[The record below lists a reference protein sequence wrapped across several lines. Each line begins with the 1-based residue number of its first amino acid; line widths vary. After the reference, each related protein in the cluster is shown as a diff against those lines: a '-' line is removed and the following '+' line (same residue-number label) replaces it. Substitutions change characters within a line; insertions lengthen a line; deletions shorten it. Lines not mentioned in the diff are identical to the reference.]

1 MRGLVVAV
9 LALAACGTGSTAR
22 DGAADGRAET
32 GVHLQFDG
40 GVEAGVEEGQSDAG
54 NDVLG
59 QDDAGAQS
67 DVGQVDSLAQTDT
80 LQADVLPQTDVIQ
93 HDAYPYT
100 PGECNPSADT
110 CLGAPTY
117 PCHSTGSGFA
127 CPCVPGANPNC
138 RAGEFCCSTTSI
150 ALCYAYET
158 APCI

>member
-9 LALAACGTGSTAR
+9 LALAACGTSSTAR
-22 DGAADGRAET
+22 DGSVDGRDD
-32 GVHLQFDG
+32 GVVHLQFDS
-40 GVEAGVEEGQSDAG
+40 GVEAGQSDAG
-54 NDVLG
+54 TDVLG
-59 QDDAGAQS
+59 QDDSGEQTDS
-67 DVGQVDSLAQTDT
+67 NQGDSLAQS
-80 LQADVLPQTDVIQ
+80 DVLPQTDVIQ

>member
-9 LALAACGTGSTAR
+9 LALAACGTNLSAR
-22 DGAADGRAET
+22 DGGVDSRVET
-32 GVHLQFDG
+32 GVHLQFDS
-40 GVEAGVEEGQSDAG
+40 GVEAGQGDAG
-54 NDVLG
+54 NDVLEQNDEG
-59 QDDAGAQS
+59 ARLDAEQG
-67 DVGQVDSLAQTDT
+67 DSLAQMDAPQSDT
-80 LQADVLPQTDVIQ
+80 LPQSDVIQ

-127 CPCVPGANPNC
+127 CPCVPGGNPNC